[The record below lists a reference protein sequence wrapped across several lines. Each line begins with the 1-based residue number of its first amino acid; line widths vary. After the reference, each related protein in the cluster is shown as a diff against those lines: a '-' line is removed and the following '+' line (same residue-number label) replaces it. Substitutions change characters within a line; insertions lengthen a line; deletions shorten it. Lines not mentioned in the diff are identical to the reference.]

1 VFARVISTQVGRGAV
16 DARARPPCAAL
27 IMTRETGMLLEYLK
41 TCYLGIAG
49 PLAIADGS

>member
-1 VFARVISTQVGRGAV
+1 
-16 DARARPPCAAL
+16 
-27 IMTRETGMLLEYLK
+27 MTLETGMPLEYLT